1 MHKSLISEA
10 NDDKAK
16 NIKADDIVK
25 TFKLFK
31 PDQAISF
38 LSKQYD
44 MKPSEFFAK
53 KFLKIAAYSIK
64 NGLVKTGDI
73 AKSVKD
79 FTKKNVKDN
88 TDIDYDNLEID
99 PDTVKIK
106 TLFGGKDN
114 KVLVDFINEFSEE
127 MKDAESEAEKQAQQL
142 KNDIKKRGVTVSD
155 EELNKNGQTIAGTIY
170 NKENKDLSGKKLKQK
185 IDNDIKQQEIITNAL
200 KKSEEQLNTIL
211 SKKTNS
217 NTKSSTKKAKKNF
230 NKHKKLVSKKHTF
243 NTINKNR
250 KKTIKKESL
259 IDNCAVASGIA
270 SSSLTVKELNEA
282 KTQAVT
288 SFSNSSAPADED
300 AFLGTPSSELTGHSK
315 EFADKIEA
323 AAEIRENIRNSELGD
338 EYENLVKTTNLI
350 SNMRFQKLKNAHD
363 AIDDLRAAS
372 DNMKEALG
380 LDIDAGPV
388 EIQDLLNSS
397 GNDPETTL
405 IIKQLFISEMQ
416 LRRCESVVGYSGIE
430 ELEDLVSSSPIS
442 SSANVEEIQQQI
454 PDEAQPKQKKSGLFN
469 GALGWAIVGAKVT
482 GFVLNHGKGVIDA
495 FGNQAVKFKED
506 RGVVA
511 QMTFLATNGE
521 KSDSKFQDTKF
532 SVRFNIDDLKWHA
545 TNLDNRKMKFD
556 EDKII
561 NLALNSEEGK
571 KFKKNTINRWRRLFK
586 GKNKNGKTIF
596 TYIIDH
602 ASQFKLD
609 KDKKLL
615 ATLNKMN
622 SNFDKIEQQFA

>member
-1 MHKSLISEA
+1 MQNKVIISEEKDNTA
-10 NDDKAK
+10 PTK
-16 NIKADDIVK
+16 NVKVDDIVK

-31 PDQAISF
+31 PDQAITF
-38 LSKQYD
+38 LAKQYD

-73 AKSVKD
+73 AKSVKE

-114 KVLVDFINEFSEE
+114 KVLVDFINEFSEK
-127 MKDAESEAEKQAQQL
+127 MKDAESEAEKQTEQI
-142 KNDIKKRGVTVSD
+142 KGDIKKRGVELSD
-155 EELNKNGQTIAGTIY
+155 EEVNKHGAIIAGTIY
-170 NKENKDLSGKKLKQK
+170 DKDNKNLSGKKLQK
-185 IDNDIKQQEIITNAL
+185 KIASDIKQHELLSKAM
-200 KKSEEQLNTIL
+200 KKSDEMLNKVL
-211 SKKTNS
+211 AKKENESSKKN
-217 NTKSSTKKAKKNF
+217 
-230 NKHKKLVSKKHTF
+230 VSK
-243 NTINKNR
+243 
-250 KKTIKKESL
+250 ESMKAISL
-259 IDNCAVASGIA
+259 YSQTESYLTEASVSIEDKVKAVA
-270 SSSLTVKELNEA
+270 ELQ
-282 KTQAVT
+282 QAV
-288 SFSNSSAPADED
+288 
-300 AFLGTPSSELTGHSK
+300 
-315 EFADKIEA
+315 
-323 AAEIRENIRNSELGD
+323 RNSTLGD
-338 EYENLVKTTNLI
+338 EYENLLKMTNKI
-350 SNMRFQKLKNAHD
+350 SRMRYRTLKNAYD
-363 AIDDLRAAS
+363 SIDDLRAAS

-380 LDIDAGPV
+380 LDIDAGLE
-388 EIQDLLNSS
+388 EIQYLLNSS
-397 GNDPETTL
+397 GNDPEVTL
-405 IIKQLFISEMQ
+405 IINQLFKAEIQ
-416 LRRCESVVGYSGIE
+416 LSRCEKVIGYSGKE
-430 ELEDLVSSSPIS
+430 ELEDLIS
-442 SSANVEEIQQQI
+442 SSTASSTSDIEEIQQQI

-532 SVRFNIDDLKWHA
+532 SVRFNVDDLKWHA

-571 KFKKNTINRWRRLFK
+571 KFKKNTINRWRRLFRGK
-586 GKNKNGKTIF
+586 GKNGKTIF
-596 TYIIDH
+596 TYILNN

-615 ATLNKMN
+615 ATLSKMN
-622 SNFDKIEQQFA
+622 ANFDKIEKQFA